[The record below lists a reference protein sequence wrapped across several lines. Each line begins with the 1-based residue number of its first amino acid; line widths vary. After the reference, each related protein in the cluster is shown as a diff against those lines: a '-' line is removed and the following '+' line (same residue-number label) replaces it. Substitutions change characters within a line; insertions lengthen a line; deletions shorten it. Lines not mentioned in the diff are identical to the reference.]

1 MIGFK
6 LLAAGVAAVTV
17 MTGASAMASTCTD
30 TCNTKF
36 TACDNGGGGTQ
47 CLATWHQCKDRCQ
60 APVLQKTSAT
70 QTPTPQILTS
80 KSLTTKSTAV
90 NPKPH

>member
-6 LLAAGVAAVTV
+6 LLAAGFAAATV
-17 MTGASAMASTCTD
+17 MTGASALASPCTD

-36 TACDNGGGGTQ
+36 TACDNSGGGTQ

-60 APVLQKTSAT
+60 APTLQKTSAT
-70 QTPTPQILTS
+70 QTPTPQTMTS
-80 KSLTTKSTAV
+80 KAAV
-90 NPKPH
+90 VTSKPH